1 MTKALLAVLLLLIIS
16 GSGAALS
23 WYSNTSSER
32 STALAVDTGEPL
44 AQESAAPTATP
55 VVLPPSTPT
64 ATATSAPLEVEQSAE
79 DVTPT
84 PTPQI
89 PTDLP
94 YSSGERPV
102 PTPAEQE
109 VAQAIVPQWS
119 VVEPPRWSP
128 IRLSIPDIKVDARI
142 IDVALT
148 ETGHMEAPEDY
159 DEIGWYRLGAKPGDT
174 GRAVMAGHVDSTTG
188 PAVFYRLRD
197 LAPGA
202 TIEVTLGGSSE
213 TLRYVVQGTAT
224 YPEHEAPLERIFG
237 PSDRSELIL
246 ITCAGDFDF
255 AVGAYPERLVVY
267 AELEPES
274 P

>member
-1 MTKALLAVLLLLIIS
+1 VLLLLIIS

-23 WYSNTSSER
+23 WYSASNSER
-32 STALAVDTGEPL
+32 STALAVSDPVPASLVTTGSSISP
-44 AQESAAPTATP
+44 AAN
-55 VVLPPSTPT
+55 
-64 ATATSAPLEVEQSAE
+64 
-79 DVTPT
+79 PT
-84 PTPQI
+84 PTPEPEPRLTELQPAEPTPTSTPEI

-102 PTPAEQE
+102 PTPVE
-109 VAQAIVPQWS
+109 QAIAEAVVPQWNIVDS
-119 VVEPPRWSP
+119 PRWSP
-128 IRLSIPDIKVDARI
+128 TRLSIPDIEVDARI
-142 IDVALT
+142 TDVALT
-148 ETGHMEAPEDY
+148 EAGAMEAPVNY
-159 DEIGWYRLGAKPGDT
+159 DDVGWYRLGAKPGEA
-174 GRAVMAGHVDSTTG
+174 GRAVMAGHVDSKSG
-188 PAVFYRLRD
+188 PAIFYRLRD

-202 TIEVTLGGSSE
+202 VIEVTLGGNSE

-224 YPEHEAPLERIFG
+224 YPEHEAPLDRIFG

-255 AVGAYPERLVVY
+255 AEGVYPERLVVY